1 MALDICYPTCTFPTI
16 HIPPNGIIIY
26 VERNLSFIIA
36 LGAKNG
42 DEGNNG
48 CVFQCVAEFCR
59 TCSFNTGTS
68 FLIEEKEEKG
78 EALLFCLLAVG
89 FILFKNVL
97 VMGLSRFQNY
107 FLLSLYKRLSFSLF
121 SSYYHRGIL
130 FISRLGSTRLGYEVN
145 YVCYAFSM
153 SLLSP
158 LLNMTADVLLILL
171 VTAVLLVY
179 APMTVLMLYLAFFPF
194 MLMYIFGIKR
204 RIRYYGKKE
213 LLARREQTRIVTEAY
228 KGYAE
233 LEVNHAF
240 PSLQH
245 SFLKGLDTISFCRLK
260 LETVYHLPL
269 CLSEL
274 SVVIGLTLLAL
285 SGTGNVKALVGIF
298 AVGAFRLL
306 PALRESL
313 SAWTQIQNSVFCL
326 RIIKAGMED
335 LFSTFEEKPTAGLS
349 FEKEI
354 AISNLSY
361 TYPEGKRVLKEFD
374 CTIRK
379 GEYIGIRGSSGIGK
393 STLFNLLL
401 GFLKPDGGEIRIDG
415 VLLSA
420 ENRKLWH
427 RRIGYVPQ
435 GVFILDG
442 TLAENVALGCCD
454 ISKEKVKRILRQV
467 RLDEWVDELPLG
479 IDTLLGESGA
489 RLSGGQK
496 QRVGIARALYKE
508 ADILLLDEATSAL
521 DTATEC
527 EINEMI
533 CGLRN
538 DYRGLT
544 VLSIAHRESSLAF
557 CNRIITL
564 N

>member
-1 MALDICYPTCTFPTI
+1 MLKEIYHLLLPSERRMGMRVIMAVFFSALLNFAGLAAL
-16 HIPPNGIIIY
+16 IP
-26 VERNLSFIIA
+26 VL
-36 LGAKNG
+36 L
-42 DEGNNG
+42 
-48 CVFQCVAEFCR
+48 
-59 TCSFNTGTS
+59 

-240 PSLQH
+240 PFLQH

-354 AISNLSY
+354 VISNLSY

-557 CNRIITL
+557 CNSIITL

>member
-1 MALDICYPTCTFPTI
+1 MLKEIYHLLLPSERRMGMRVIMAVFFSALLNFAGLAAL
-16 HIPPNGIIIY
+16 IP
-26 VERNLSFIIA
+26 VL
-36 LGAKNG
+36 L
-42 DEGNNG
+42 
-48 CVFQCVAEFCR
+48 
-59 TCSFNTGTS
+59 

-269 CLSEL
+269 CLSEF

-361 TYPEGKRVLKEFD
+361 AYPEGKRVLKEFD

>member
-1 MALDICYPTCTFPTI
+1 MLKEIYHLLLPSERRMGMRVIMAVFFSALLNFAGLAAL
-16 HIPPNGIIIY
+16 IP
-26 VERNLSFIIA
+26 VL
-36 LGAKNG
+36 L
-42 DEGNNG
+42 
-48 CVFQCVAEFCR
+48 
-59 TCSFNTGTS
+59 

-361 TYPEGKRVLKEFD
+361 AYPEGKRVLKEFD
-374 CTIRK
+374 CMIRK

-420 ENRKLWH
+420 ESRKLWH

>member
-1 MALDICYPTCTFPTI
+1 MLKEIYHLLLPSERRMGMRVIMAVFFSALLNFAGLAAL
-16 HIPPNGIIIY
+16 IP
-26 VERNLSFIIA
+26 VL
-36 LGAKNG
+36 L
-42 DEGNNG
+42 
-48 CVFQCVAEFCR
+48 
-59 TCSFNTGTS
+59 

-233 LEVNHAF
+233 LEVNHGF

-361 TYPEGKRVLKEFD
+361 AYPEGKRVLKEFD

>member
-1 MALDICYPTCTFPTI
+1 MLKEIYHLLLPSERRMGMRVIMAVFFSALLNFAGLAAL
-16 HIPPNGIIIY
+16 IP
-26 VERNLSFIIA
+26 VL
-36 LGAKNG
+36 L
-42 DEGNNG
+42 
-48 CVFQCVAEFCR
+48 
-59 TCSFNTGTS
+59 

-121 SSYYHRGIL
+121 SSYYHRGLL

-335 LFSTFEEKPTAGLS
+335 LFSTFEEKPTAGFLY
-349 FEKEI
+349 EKEI

-379 GEYIGIRGSSGIGK
+379 GEYIGVRGSSGIGK

-544 VLSIAHRESSLAF
+544 VLSIAHRESSLAL

>member
-1 MALDICYPTCTFPTI
+1 MLKEIYHLLLPSERRMGMRVIMAVFFSALLNFAGLAAL
-16 HIPPNGIIIY
+16 IP
-26 VERNLSFIIA
+26 VL
-36 LGAKNG
+36 L
-42 DEGNNG
+42 
-48 CVFQCVAEFCR
+48 
-59 TCSFNTGTS
+59 

-240 PSLQH
+240 PFLQH

-401 GFLKPDGGEIRIDG
+401 GFLKPDGGEIRIDC

>member
-1 MALDICYPTCTFPTI
+1 MLKEIYHLLLPSERRMGMRVIMAVFFSALLNFAGLAAL
-16 HIPPNGIIIY
+16 IP
-26 VERNLSFIIA
+26 VL
-36 LGAKNG
+36 L
-42 DEGNNG
+42 
-48 CVFQCVAEFCR
+48 
-59 TCSFNTGTS
+59 

-564 N
+564 NRKENA

>member
-1 MALDICYPTCTFPTI
+1 MLKEIYHLLLPSERRMGMRVIMAVFFSALLNFAGLAAL
-16 HIPPNGIIIY
+16 IP
-26 VERNLSFIIA
+26 VL
-36 LGAKNG
+36 L
-42 DEGNNG
+42 
-48 CVFQCVAEFCR
+48 
-59 TCSFNTGTS
+59 

-213 LLARREQTRIVTEAY
+213 LLSRREQTRIVTEAY

>member
-1 MALDICYPTCTFPTI
+1 MLKEIYHLLLPSERRMGMRVIMAVFFSALLNFAGLAAL
-16 HIPPNGIIIY
+16 IP
-26 VERNLSFIIA
+26 VL
-36 LGAKNG
+36 L
-42 DEGNNG
+42 
-48 CVFQCVAEFCR
+48 
-59 TCSFNTGTS
+59 

-121 SSYYHRGIL
+121 SSYYHRGLL

-361 TYPEGKRVLKEFD
+361 AYPEGKRVLKEFD

-379 GEYIGIRGSSGIGK
+379 GEYIGVRGSSGIGK

-544 VLSIAHRESSLAF
+544 VLSIAHRESSLAL

>member
-1 MALDICYPTCTFPTI
+1 MLKEIYHLLLPSERRMGMRVIMAVFFSALLNFAGLAAL
-16 HIPPNGIIIY
+16 IP
-26 VERNLSFIIA
+26 VL
-36 LGAKNG
+36 L
-42 DEGNNG
+42 
-48 CVFQCVAEFCR
+48 
-59 TCSFNTGTS
+59 

-435 GVFILDG
+435 GVFLLDG

-544 VLSIAHRESSLAF
+544 VLSIAHRESSLSF

>member
-1 MALDICYPTCTFPTI
+1 MLKEIYHLLLPSERRMGMRVIMAVFFSALLNFAGLAAL
-16 HIPPNGIIIY
+16 IP
-26 VERNLSFIIA
+26 VL
-36 LGAKNG
+36 L
-42 DEGNNG
+42 
-48 CVFQCVAEFCR
+48 
-59 TCSFNTGTS
+59 

-121 SSYYHRGIL
+121 SSYYHRGLL

-354 AISNLSY
+354 AISNISY

>member
-1 MALDICYPTCTFPTI
+1 MLKEIYHLLLPSERRMGMRVIMAVFFSALLNFAGLAAL
-16 HIPPNGIIIY
+16 IP
-26 VERNLSFIIA
+26 VL
-36 LGAKNG
+36 L
-42 DEGNNG
+42 
-48 CVFQCVAEFCR
+48 
-59 TCSFNTGTS
+59 

-107 FLLSLYKRLSFSLF
+107 YLLSLYKRLSFSLF

-361 TYPEGKRVLKEFD
+361 AYPEGKRVLKEFD

-496 QRVGIARALYKE
+496 QRVGITRALYKE

>member
-1 MALDICYPTCTFPTI
+1 MLKEIYHLLLPSERRMGMRVIMAVFFSALLNFAGLAAL
-16 HIPPNGIIIY
+16 IP
-26 VERNLSFIIA
+26 VL
-36 LGAKNG
+36 L
-42 DEGNNG
+42 
-48 CVFQCVAEFCR
+48 
-59 TCSFNTGTS
+59 

-121 SSYYHRGIL
+121 SSYYHRGLL

-379 GEYIGIRGSSGIGK
+379 GEYIGVRGSSGIGK

-521 DTATEC
+521 DTTTEC

-544 VLSIAHRESSLAF
+544 VLSIAHRESSLAL

>member
-1 MALDICYPTCTFPTI
+1 MLKEIYHLLLPSERRMGMRVIMAVFFSALLNFAGLAAL
-16 HIPPNGIIIY
+16 IP
-26 VERNLSFIIA
+26 VL
-36 LGAKNG
+36 L
-42 DEGNNG
+42 
-48 CVFQCVAEFCR
+48 
-59 TCSFNTGTS
+59 

-89 FILFKNVL
+89 FILFKKVL

>member
-1 MALDICYPTCTFPTI
+1 MLKEIYHLLLPSERRMGMRVIMAVFF
-16 HIPPNGIIIY
+16 
-26 VERNLSFIIA
+26 SA
-36 LGAKNG
+36 LLNFAGLAALIL
-42 DEGNNG
+42 
-48 CVFQCVAEFCR
+48 VLL
-59 TCSFNTGTS
+59 

-121 SSYYHRGIL
+121 SSYYHRGLL

-379 GEYIGIRGSSGIGK
+379 GEYIGVRGSSGIGK

-544 VLSIAHRESSLAF
+544 VLSIAHRESSLAL

>member
-1 MALDICYPTCTFPTI
+1 MLKEIYHLLLPSERRMGMRVIMAVFFSALLNFAGLAAL
-16 HIPPNGIIIY
+16 IP
-26 VERNLSFIIA
+26 VL
-36 LGAKNG
+36 L
-42 DEGNNG
+42 
-48 CVFQCVAEFCR
+48 
-59 TCSFNTGTS
+59 

-121 SSYYHRGIL
+121 SSYYHRGLL

-361 TYPEGKRVLKEFD
+361 AYPEGKRVLKEFD
-374 CTIRK
+374 CMIRK

>member
-1 MALDICYPTCTFPTI
+1 MLKEIYHLLLPSERRMGMRVIMAVFFSALLNFAGLAAL
-16 HIPPNGIIIY
+16 IP
-26 VERNLSFIIA
+26 VL
-36 LGAKNG
+36 L
-42 DEGNNG
+42 
-48 CVFQCVAEFCR
+48 
-59 TCSFNTGTS
+59 

-121 SSYYHRGIL
+121 SSYYHRGLL

-379 GEYIGIRGSSGIGK
+379 GEYIGVRGSSGIGK

-442 TLAENVALGCCD
+442 TLAANVALGCCD

-544 VLSIAHRESSLAF
+544 VLSIAHRESSLAL

>member
-1 MALDICYPTCTFPTI
+1 MLKEIYHLLLPSERRMGMRVIMAVFFSALLNFAGLAAL
-16 HIPPNGIIIY
+16 IP
-26 VERNLSFIIA
+26 VL
-36 LGAKNG
+36 L
-42 DEGNNG
+42 
-48 CVFQCVAEFCR
+48 
-59 TCSFNTGTS
+59 

-121 SSYYHRGIL
+121 SSYYHRGLL

-361 TYPEGKRVLKEFD
+361 AYPEGKRVLKEFD
-374 CTIRK
+374 CMIRK

-467 RLDEWVDELPLG
+467 RLDEWVDELPQG

-544 VLSIAHRESSLAF
+544 VLSIAHRESSLAL

>member
-1 MALDICYPTCTFPTI
+1 MLKEIYHLLLPSERRMGMRVIMAVFFSALLNFAGLAAL
-16 HIPPNGIIIY
+16 IP
-26 VERNLSFIIA
+26 VL
-36 LGAKNG
+36 L
-42 DEGNNG
+42 
-48 CVFQCVAEFCR
+48 
-59 TCSFNTGTS
+59 

-274 SVVIGLTLLAL
+274 SVVIGLTQLAL

>member
-1 MALDICYPTCTFPTI
+1 MLKEIYHLLLPSERRMGMRVIMAVFFSALLNFAGLAAL
-16 HIPPNGIIIY
+16 IP
-26 VERNLSFIIA
+26 VL
-36 LGAKNG
+36 L
-42 DEGNNG
+42 
-48 CVFQCVAEFCR
+48 
-59 TCSFNTGTS
+59 

-121 SSYYHRGIL
+121 SSYYHRGLL

-153 SLLSP
+153 SLLSS

-379 GEYIGIRGSSGIGK
+379 GEYIGVRGSSGIGK

-544 VLSIAHRESSLAF
+544 VLSIAHRESSLAL

>member
-1 MALDICYPTCTFPTI
+1 MLKEIYHLLLPSERRMGMRVIMAVFFSALLNFAGLAAL
-16 HIPPNGIIIY
+16 IP
-26 VERNLSFIIA
+26 VL
-36 LGAKNG
+36 L
-42 DEGNNG
+42 
-48 CVFQCVAEFCR
+48 
-59 TCSFNTGTS
+59 

-354 AISNLSY
+354 VISNLSY
-361 TYPEGKRVLKEFD
+361 AYPEGKRVLKEFD

-427 RRIGYVPQ
+427 CRIGYVPQ

>member
-1 MALDICYPTCTFPTI
+1 MLKEIYHLLLPSERRMGMRVIMAVFFSALLNFAGLAAL
-16 HIPPNGIIIY
+16 IP
-26 VERNLSFIIA
+26 VL
-36 LGAKNG
+36 L
-42 DEGNNG
+42 
-48 CVFQCVAEFCR
+48 
-59 TCSFNTGTS
+59 

-121 SSYYHRGIL
+121 SSYYHRGLL

-306 PALRESL
+306 PALRELL

>member
-1 MALDICYPTCTFPTI
+1 MLKEIYHLLLPSERRMGMRVIMAVFFSALLNFAGLAAL
-16 HIPPNGIIIY
+16 IP
-26 VERNLSFIIA
+26 VL
-36 LGAKNG
+36 L
-42 DEGNNG
+42 
-48 CVFQCVAEFCR
+48 
-59 TCSFNTGTS
+59 

-121 SSYYHRGIL
+121 SSYYHRGLL

-379 GEYIGIRGSSGIGK
+379 GEYIGVRGSSDIGK

-544 VLSIAHRESSLAF
+544 VLSIAHRESSLAL

>member
-1 MALDICYPTCTFPTI
+1 MLKEIYHLLLPSERRMGMRVIMAVFFSALLNFAGLAAL
-16 HIPPNGIIIY
+16 IP
-26 VERNLSFIIA
+26 VL
-36 LGAKNG
+36 L
-42 DEGNNG
+42 
-48 CVFQCVAEFCR
+48 
-59 TCSFNTGTS
+59 

-442 TLAENVALGCCD
+442 TLAETVALGCCD

>member
-1 MALDICYPTCTFPTI
+1 MLKEIYHLLLPSERRMGMRVIMAVFFSALLNFAGLAAL
-16 HIPPNGIIIY
+16 IP
-26 VERNLSFIIA
+26 VL
-36 LGAKNG
+36 L
-42 DEGNNG
+42 
-48 CVFQCVAEFCR
+48 
-59 TCSFNTGTS
+59 

-171 VTAVLLVY
+171 VTAVLVVY

>member
-1 MALDICYPTCTFPTI
+1 MLKEIYHLLLPSERRMGMRVIMAVFFSALLNFAGLAAL
-16 HIPPNGIIIY
+16 IP
-26 VERNLSFIIA
+26 VL
-36 LGAKNG
+36 L
-42 DEGNNG
+42 
-48 CVFQCVAEFCR
+48 
-59 TCSFNTGTS
+59 

-204 RIRYYGKKE
+204 RIRYYGKRE

-427 RRIGYVPQ
+427 RRIGYVSQ

>member
-1 MALDICYPTCTFPTI
+1 MLKEIYHLLLPSERRMGMRVIMAVFFSALLNFAGLAAL
-16 HIPPNGIIIY
+16 IP
-26 VERNLSFIIA
+26 VL
-36 LGAKNG
+36 L
-42 DEGNNG
+42 
-48 CVFQCVAEFCR
+48 
-59 TCSFNTGTS
+59 

-527 EINEMI
+527 EKNEMI

>member
-1 MALDICYPTCTFPTI
+1 MLKEIYHLLLPSERRMGMRVIMAVFFSALLNFAGLAAL
-16 HIPPNGIIIY
+16 IP
-26 VERNLSFIIA
+26 VL
-36 LGAKNG
+36 L
-42 DEGNNG
+42 
-48 CVFQCVAEFCR
+48 
-59 TCSFNTGTS
+59 

-240 PSLQH
+240 PFLQH

-354 AISNLSY
+354 VISNLSY

-544 VLSIAHRESSLAF
+544 VLPIAHRESSLAF

>member
-1 MALDICYPTCTFPTI
+1 MLKEIYHLLLPSERRMGMRVIMAVFFSALLNFAGLAAL
-16 HIPPNGIIIY
+16 IP
-26 VERNLSFIIA
+26 VL
-36 LGAKNG
+36 L
-42 DEGNNG
+42 
-48 CVFQCVAEFCR
+48 
-59 TCSFNTGTS
+59 

-240 PSLQH
+240 PFLQQ

>member
-1 MALDICYPTCTFPTI
+1 MLKEIYHLLLPSERRMGMRVIMAVFFSALLNFAGLAAL
-16 HIPPNGIIIY
+16 IP
-26 VERNLSFIIA
+26 VL
-36 LGAKNG
+36 L
-42 DEGNNG
+42 
-48 CVFQCVAEFCR
+48 
-59 TCSFNTGTS
+59 

-240 PSLQH
+240 PFLQH

-489 RLSGGQK
+489 RLSGGLK

-521 DTATEC
+521 DTATKC

>member
-1 MALDICYPTCTFPTI
+1 MLKEIYHLLLPSERRMGMRVIMAVFFSALLNFAGLAAL
-16 HIPPNGIIIY
+16 IP
-26 VERNLSFIIA
+26 VL
-36 LGAKNG
+36 L
-42 DEGNNG
+42 
-48 CVFQCVAEFCR
+48 
-59 TCSFNTGTS
+59 

-130 FISRLGSTRLGYEVN
+130 FISRLGSTRLEYEVN

-361 TYPEGKRVLKEFD
+361 AYPEGKRVLKEFD

>member
-1 MALDICYPTCTFPTI
+1 MLKEIYHLLLPSERRMGMRVIMAVFFSALLNFAGLAAL
-16 HIPPNGIIIY
+16 IP
-26 VERNLSFIIA
+26 VL
-36 LGAKNG
+36 L
-42 DEGNNG
+42 
-48 CVFQCVAEFCR
+48 
-59 TCSFNTGTS
+59 

-361 TYPEGKRVLKEFD
+361 AYPEGKRVLKEFD

-544 VLSIAHRESSLAF
+544 ILSIAHRESSLAF

>member
-1 MALDICYPTCTFPTI
+1 MLKEIYHLLLPSERRMGMRVIMAVFFSALLNFAGLAAL
-16 HIPPNGIIIY
+16 IP
-26 VERNLSFIIA
+26 VL
-36 LGAKNG
+36 L
-42 DEGNNG
+42 
-48 CVFQCVAEFCR
+48 
-59 TCSFNTGTS
+59 

-171 VTAVLLVY
+171 VTVVLLVY

-361 TYPEGKRVLKEFD
+361 AYPEGKRVLKEFD

-544 VLSIAHRESSLAF
+544 VLSIAHRESSLAL

>member
-1 MALDICYPTCTFPTI
+1 MLKEIYHLLLPSERRMGMRVIMAVFFSALLNFAGLAAL
-16 HIPPNGIIIY
+16 IP
-26 VERNLSFIIA
+26 VL
-36 LGAKNG
+36 L
-42 DEGNNG
+42 
-48 CVFQCVAEFCR
+48 
-59 TCSFNTGTS
+59 

-240 PSLQH
+240 PFLQH

-427 RRIGYVPQ
+427 CRIGYVPQ

>member
-1 MALDICYPTCTFPTI
+1 MLKEIYHLLLPSERRMGMRVIMAVFFSALLNFAGLAAL
-16 HIPPNGIIIY
+16 IP
-26 VERNLSFIIA
+26 VL
-36 LGAKNG
+36 L
-42 DEGNNG
+42 
-48 CVFQCVAEFCR
+48 
-59 TCSFNTGTS
+59 

-467 RLDEWVDELPLG
+467 RLDEWVDELPQG

-557 CNRIITL
+557 CNHIITL

>member
-1 MALDICYPTCTFPTI
+1 MLKEIYHLLLPSERRMGMRVIMAVFFSALLNFAGLAAL
-16 HIPPNGIIIY
+16 IP
-26 VERNLSFIIA
+26 VL
-36 LGAKNG
+36 L
-42 DEGNNG
+42 
-48 CVFQCVAEFCR
+48 
-59 TCSFNTGTS
+59 

-121 SSYYHRGIL
+121 SSYYHRGLL

-158 LLNMTADVLLILL
+158 LLDMTADVLLILL

-379 GEYIGIRGSSGIGK
+379 GEYIGVRGSSGIGK

-544 VLSIAHRESSLAF
+544 VLSIAHRESSLAL

>member
-1 MALDICYPTCTFPTI
+1 MLKEIYHLLLPSERRMGMRVIMAVFFSALLNFAGLAAL
-16 HIPPNGIIIY
+16 IP
-26 VERNLSFIIA
+26 VL
-36 LGAKNG
+36 L
-42 DEGNNG
+42 
-48 CVFQCVAEFCR
+48 
-59 TCSFNTGTS
+59 

-121 SSYYHRGIL
+121 SSYYHRGLL

-379 GEYIGIRGSSGIGK
+379 GEYIGVRGSSGIGK

-527 EINEMI
+527 EINVMI

-544 VLSIAHRESSLAF
+544 VLSIAHRESSLAL

>member
-1 MALDICYPTCTFPTI
+1 MLKEIYHLLLPSERRMGMRVIMAVFFSALLNFAGLAAL
-16 HIPPNGIIIY
+16 IP
-26 VERNLSFIIA
+26 VL
-36 LGAKNG
+36 L
-42 DEGNNG
+42 
-48 CVFQCVAEFCR
+48 
-59 TCSFNTGTS
+59 

-121 SSYYHRGIL
+121 SSYYHRGLL

-245 SFLKGLDTISFCRLK
+245 SFLKGLDMISFCRLK